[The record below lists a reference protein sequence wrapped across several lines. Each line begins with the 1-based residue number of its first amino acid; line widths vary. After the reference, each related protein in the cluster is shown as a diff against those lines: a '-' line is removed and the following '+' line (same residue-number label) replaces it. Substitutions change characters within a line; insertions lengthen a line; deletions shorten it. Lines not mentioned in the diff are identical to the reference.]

1 MPIKNKK
8 TQYEYNEYKTM
19 NLEYDEER
27 GPIELFK
34 ALYSERQLIKCSML
48 LLNVYDVHQSG
59 FRNAVLLEN
68 CFTSP
73 FSHSYDQETH
83 DFTLSIIENTLSL
96 AKKGEYSKQFIDEL
110 EQLLKPKKDMKI
122 DDVVVISREDYQRF
136 VELESKEKIRKIEIQ
151 GCLMKGCKDV
161 NYSHS
166 STTDGFSNFEL
177 ITLN

>member
-1 MPIKNKK
+1 MKTNKELGAVYLEVDGLDK
-8 TQYEYNEYKTM
+8 ERFKELTKCMRFYNGDV
-19 NLEYDEER
+19 NS
-27 GPIELFK
+27 EL
-34 ALYSERQLIKCSML
+34 
-48 LLNVYDVHQSG
+48 
-59 FRNAVLLEN
+59 
-68 CFTSP
+68 
-73 FSHSYDQETH
+73 SYR
-83 DFTLSIIENTLSL
+83 FIENYIQEFGEKIEWIGLRSNILIDNSSKLITL
-96 AKKGEYSKQFIDEL
+96 DEL

-177 ITLN
+177 ITLNYGGRDIFKAKNCKNEDIILFGKWNNGLT